1 MAQHVRIEPRKTNVT
16 RSLLVLLLPVLEG
29 WCASYSFTH
38 DIGAG
43 NQLAMGLST
52 VLMVA
57 IPFIWMAVILFWK
70 EDS

>member
-43 NQLAMGLST
+43 NQLVMGLST